1 MFAFFFSR
9 FLSPSPTPNNSP
21 QHSGGNLELPSV
33 QFRRWGEPQRR
44 WSVAHRRDWL
54 EGGHARARAKRT
66 PRVALLFAAG
76 SCRPRPRPLR
86 SEALTSN
93 GHARSQPPSVGGKG
107 RRGVCN
113 GIGGLGVKARSEQ
126 PSLKV
131 LVVKLILC
139 SF

>member
-1 MFAFFFSR
+1 M
-9 FLSPSPTPNNSP
+9 
-21 QHSGGNLELPSV
+21 
-33 QFRRWGEPQRR
+33 
-44 WSVAHRRDWL
+44 AHRRDWL

-66 PRVALLFAAG
+66 PRVGLLFAAG